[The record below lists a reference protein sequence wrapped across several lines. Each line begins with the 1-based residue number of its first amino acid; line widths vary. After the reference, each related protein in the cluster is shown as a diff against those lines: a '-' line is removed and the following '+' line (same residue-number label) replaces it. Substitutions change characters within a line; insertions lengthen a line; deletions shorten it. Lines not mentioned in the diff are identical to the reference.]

1 MAIKKKGLIMYA
13 SVTGNTEKVAKAF
26 GKAFEN
32 VGWTYD
38 LVKIDAKTN
47 FKKDPVYFYN
57 YEFFS

>member
-13 SVTGNTEKVAKAF
+13 SVTGNTERVAKAF

-38 LVKIDAKTN
+38 LV
-47 FKKDPVYFYN
+47 
-57 YEFFS
+57 

>member
-32 VGWTYD
+32 CAGPTTW
-38 LVKIDAKTN
+38 
-47 FKKDPVYFYN
+47 
-57 YEFFS
+57 